1 MVKGGNRL
9 FEARWLV
16 CKIGTNDGL
25 RSDTACGD
33 REYHFGRIVEL
44 ATEAEFGARK
54 FIFSMEFA
62 AILYFVIWKC
72 RDEKIRHDALTLF
85 KRACCARAESPN
97 FCLVTRRS
105 VLVAY
110 LAFTS

>member
-25 RSDTACGD
+25 RSDAACGD

-54 FIFSMEFA
+54 FMYSMEFA
-62 AILYFVIWKC
+62 AILHFVIRKW
-72 RDEKIRHDALTLF
+72 DEKIRHDALTLF
-85 KRACCARAESPN
+85 KRACCARTESPN
-97 FCLVTRRS
+97 FCLVTSRS
-105 VLVAY
+105 TLIAY